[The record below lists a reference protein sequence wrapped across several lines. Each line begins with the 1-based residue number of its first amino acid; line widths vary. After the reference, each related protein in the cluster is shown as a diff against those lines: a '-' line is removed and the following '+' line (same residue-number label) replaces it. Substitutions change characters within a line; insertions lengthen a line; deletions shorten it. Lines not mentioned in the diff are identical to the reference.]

1 MWLITPVGFFSI
13 VQKPTDLEA
22 GTLTVRARV
31 RGDLEALRE
40 HFLPGLGDI
49 SESLSNDYRFRAVAP
64 RDEVA
69 AALGSMIGTLGYSNF
84 KSEVARVQGAG
95 RAHLY
100 HQVWDVLHKLQVEG
114 KKHVPVGP
122 TYHPRRDETGKLVEI
137 RSPSTATSLETWHQ
151 PAAIARVIPNGPM
164 PKMINGVAV
173 KSWADS
179 PKTAKGWEDLA
190 AISRVDEP
198 AFQVPTGYNKAA
210 GVVLREPDGR
220 VWVVAPTNGYA
231 GYKATFP
238 KGTMDGKSAQA
249 TAMIEAFEESGL
261 QVRLLRHLAD
271 VKRTQSYTRYFL
283 AERIGGNPADMG
295 WESQAVLLV
304 PSGQLHQVLNSQ
316 YDVPVIEALE
326 NA

>member
-13 VQKPTDLEA
+13 VQKPTDQNA

-31 RGDLEALRE
+31 RGDLDALRE
-40 HFLPGLGDI
+40 HFLPGLGDVH
-49 SESLSNDYRFRAVAP
+49 ESSSNDYRFRAVAP
-64 RDEVA
+64 RGEVA
-69 AALGSMIGTLGYSNF
+69 AALSSMIQTLDYSNF

-100 HQVWDVLHKLQVEG
+100 HEVWDVLYKLQAEA
-114 KKHVPVGP
+114 KKHVSVGP
-122 TYHPRRDETGKLVEI
+122 TYHPRRDENGKLVEI
-137 RSPSTATSLETWHQ
+137 KSPSSTTPLETWHQ
-151 PAAIARVIPNGPM
+151 PAAIARVIPDGPM
-164 PKMINGVAV
+164 PKMVNSVAV
-173 KSWADS
+173 KSWADF

-190 AISRVDEP
+190 ANSRVNEP
-198 AFQVPTGYNKAA
+198 AFQVPAGYKKAA

-220 VWVVAPTNGYA
+220 VWVVAPSNGYA

-238 KGTMDGKSAQA
+238 KGTMEGKSAQA

-261 QVRLLRHLAD
+261 QVRPLRHLTD

-295 WESQAVLLV
+295 WESQAVMLV
-304 PSGQLHQVLNSQ
+304 PTGQLHQVLNSE
-316 YDVPVIEALE
+316 YDIPVIEALK